1 MRGKCLFSVIIIIY
15 LDITNTKMTIARAV
29 VDYGSLWGAYNITR
43 NLFILYSGFL
53 GCEFMLCN
61 VA

>member
-1 MRGKCLFSVIIIIY
+1 
-15 LDITNTKMTIARAV
+15 MTIARAV